1 MKANRNKVFISA
13 PFSLDWSTV
22 MNFAQ
27 TVKNKGAGV
36 YFWDR
41 KSEYDQEKFDYC
53 DTVIFLLPGNKCE
66 AGFRELPVG
75 LRAELRRAYVQSK
88 NILIGYKADS
98 GKYYFYDTE
107 TNGQYIK
114 RIWGTVGALDRI
126 VEKTEKAKDELQN
139 LSWIGKRV
147 KGFEECSSVTYLR
160 RLGEIG
166 KVLVYDPSEDSICV
180 EFLDGTTLWYS
191 AEKAKK
197 YIVESRTDDVKRLMR
212 MVNNSS
218 YGVFVSNPCAEV
230 KLPKGLIGSVG
241 HKGTPGVDGIEFDER
256 LLLML

>member
-1 MKANRNKVFISA
+1 MQANRNSVFISA
-13 PFSLDWSTV
+13 PINLDWSTV

-27 TVKNKGAGV
+27 TVKNKGANV

-41 KSEYDQEKFDYC
+41 QRQSKYDQEKFDYC
-53 DTVIFLLPGNKCE
+53 DTVIFLLPDNKCE

-75 LRAELRRAYVQSK
+75 LKAELRRAYSQSK

-114 RIWGTVGALDRI
+114 RICGTVGALDRI

-147 KGFEECSSVTYLR
+147 RGFEECSSVTYLR

-166 KVLVYDPSEDSICV
+166 KVRVYDPSEDSICV

-197 YIVESRTDDVKRLMR
+197 YIVESRTDDVMR
-212 MVNNSS
+212 IVNNST
-218 YGVFVSNPCAEV
+218 YGLYATNPCAEI
-230 KLPKGLIGSVG
+230 KLPKGPIGSVG